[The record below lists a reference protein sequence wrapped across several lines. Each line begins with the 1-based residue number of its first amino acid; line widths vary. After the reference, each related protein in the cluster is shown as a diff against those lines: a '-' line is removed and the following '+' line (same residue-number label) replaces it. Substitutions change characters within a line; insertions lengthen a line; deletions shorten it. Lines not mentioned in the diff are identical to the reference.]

1 MNTMKTGVISVKI
14 TGGDKT
20 VKNMSA
26 FAKRVQEQVFIRAVQ
41 PALKDMADAAK
52 RNVMATSSVSAG
64 STRTRAAIASR
75 ISIKLQRAKGS
86 RYFSKGRLAVFY
98 GKPRGN
104 APKQEVGKPQPL
116 WVRAS
121 LAHLIEY
128 GFKLTHFFG
137 RKVRAQ
143 RIAERPFMRPA
154 FDKHKKSAEA
164 KFLSVINS
172 EVRRVTP

>member
-1 MNTMKTGVISVKI
+1 MNAMKTNAISVKI

-20 VKNMSA
+20 AKNMSA
-26 FAKRVQEQVFIRAVQ
+26 LAKRIQEQVFIRAVQ
-41 PALKDMADAAK
+41 PALKDMADSAK
-52 RNVMATSSVSAG
+52 KNVMGVSSTSG
-64 STRTRAAIASR
+64 GTTRTRAAIASR
-75 ISIKLQRAKGS
+75 ISIKLQRSKGS

-128 GFKLTHFFG
+128 GFKLTHYFG
-137 RKVRAQ
+137 RKGRAQ
-143 RIAERPFMRPA
+143 RISERPFMRPA
-154 FDKHKKSAEA
+154 FEKHQKSAEA

>member
-1 MNTMKTGVISVKI
+1 MNAMKTGVISVQI

-20 VKNMSA
+20 VKNMKA
-26 FAKRVQEQVFIRAVQ
+26 FAKSVQEQVFIRAVQ
-41 PALKDMADAAK
+41 PALKDMAEAAK
-52 RNVMATSSVSAG
+52 RNVKATSSVSAG

-86 RYFSKGRLAVFY
+86 RYFSKGRLAVYY
-98 GKPRGN
+98 GKPRGD
-104 APKQEVGKPQPL
+104 APKQEVGKSPPL

-137 RKVRAQ
+137 RKVRSR

-154 FDKHKKSAEA
+154 FEKHKKAAEA
-164 KFLSVINS
+164 KFLAVINS

>member
-1 MNTMKTGVISVKI
+1 MNSMKTGVISVKV
-14 TGGDKT
+14 TGTDKT
-20 VKNMSA
+20 VKNMNA
-26 FAKRVQEQVFIRAVQ
+26 LAKRIQEQVFIRAVQ
-41 PALKDMADAAK
+41 PALKDMAESAK
-52 RNVMATSSVSAG
+52 RNVMGVSSTSG
-64 STRTRAAIASR
+64 GTTRTRAAIASR

-104 APKQEVGKPQPL
+104 APKQEIGKPQPL

-143 RIAERPFMRPA
+143 RIPERPFMRPA
-154 FDKHKKSAEA
+154 FEKHKKSAEA
-164 KFLSVINS
+164 KFLTVINS
-172 EVRRVTP
+172 EVERVTP

>member
-1 MNTMKTGVISVKI
+1 MNSMKTGVISVKV
-14 TGGDKT
+14 TGTDKT
-20 VKNMSA
+20 VKNMNA
-26 FAKRVQEQVFIRAVQ
+26 LAKRIQEQVFIRAVQ
-41 PALKDMADAAK
+41 PALKDMAESAK
-52 RNVMATSSVSAG
+52 RNVMGVSSTSG
-64 STRTRAAIASR
+64 GTTRTRAAIASR

-104 APKQEVGKPQPL
+104 APKQEIGKPQPL

-143 RIAERPFMRPA
+143 RIPERPFMRPA
-154 FDKHKKSAEA
+154 FEKHKKSAEA
-164 KFLSVINS
+164 KFLTVINS
-172 EVRRVTP
+172 EVARVTP

>member
-1 MNTMKTGVISVKI
+1 MNSMKTGVISVKV
-14 TGGDKT
+14 TGTDKT
-20 VKNMSA
+20 VKNMNA
-26 FAKRVQEQVFIRAVQ
+26 LAKRIQEQVFIRAVQ
-41 PALKDMADAAK
+41 PALKDMAESAK
-52 RNVMATSSVSAG
+52 RNVMGVSSTSG
-64 STRTRAAIASR
+64 GTTRTRAAIASR

-143 RIAERPFMRPA
+143 RSPERPFMRPA
-154 FDKHKKSAEA
+154 FEKHKKSAEA
-164 KFLSVINS
+164 KFLTVINS
-172 EVRRVTP
+172 EVERVTP

>member
-1 MNTMKTGVISVKI
+1 MSSMKTDAISVKI

-20 VKNMSA
+20 VKNMNA
-26 FAKRVQEQVFIRAVQ
+26 LAKRIQEQVFIRAVQ
-41 PALKDMADAAK
+41 PALKDMADTAK
-52 RNVMATSSVSAG
+52 RNVMGVSSLSGG

-128 GFKLTHFFG
+128 GFKLTHLFG
-137 RKVRAQ
+137 RKVRTQ

-154 FDKHKKSAEA
+154 FQKHKKSAEA